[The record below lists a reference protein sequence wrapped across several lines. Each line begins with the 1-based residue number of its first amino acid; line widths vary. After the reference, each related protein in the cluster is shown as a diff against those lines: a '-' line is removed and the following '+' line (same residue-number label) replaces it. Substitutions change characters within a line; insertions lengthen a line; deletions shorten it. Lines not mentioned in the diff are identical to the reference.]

1 MGSAKAALIG
11 TLNLFLSSI
20 EALFVL
26 YEQFNFFQIISGV
39 IIVSG
44 IVINTWPS
52 KIKHGA

>member
-1 MGSAKAALIG
+1 
-11 TLNLFLSSI
+11 LN
-20 EALFVL
+20 EK
-26 YEQFNFFQIISGV
+26 FNIFQIISGV